1 MAGFVLVGVFP
12 CAIRQRR
19 SAFGRII
26 QGVYYTHMG
35 LISLGITLL
44 IMVLGAGYYFFGA
57 SQTTKVFV
65 NEQNQP
71 VTNVALYEDLKE
83 QANDIKE
90 TEEERVEQEI
100 ATLEEA
106 LTEKIQKNTSQK
118 QEMPDITDRF
128 MTSGFSVPNKART
141 IDTLVLHSSYNPNGE
156 AYSVSALVKIY
167 ESYGVS
173 AHYLIDRAGKIYRLV
188 EDNNVAYHA
197 GVSKMPD
204 GRQDV
209 NDFSIGIEI
218 MNKEDTKFTEAQ
230 YEAVNVLVASL
241 KQKHGIK
248 YIVGHNNIAPER
260 KTDPWNFDWKQLP

>member
-1 MAGFVLVGVFP
+1 
-12 CAIRQRR
+12 
-19 SAFGRII
+19 
-26 QGVYYTHMG
+26 MG

-44 IMVLGAGYYFFGA
+44 IMILGAGYYFFGA

-118 QEMPDITDRF
+118 QEMPDITDRL

-141 IDTLVLHSSYNPNGE
+141 IDTLVLHSSYNPTE
-156 AYSVSALVKIY
+156 RPIRSA
-167 ESYGVS
+167 
-173 AHYLIDRAGKIYRLV
+173 RL
-188 EDNNVAYHA
+188 
-197 GVSKMPD
+197 
-204 GRQDV
+204 
-209 NDFSIGIEI
+209 
-218 MNKEDTKFTEAQ
+218 
-230 YEAVNVLVASL
+230 
-241 KQKHGIK
+241 
-248 YIVGHNNIAPER
+248 
-260 KTDPWNFDWKQLP
+260 